1 MMVAVEDRLKEQF
14 NKKMIEAVAFQAKQ
28 KKIVEQREREVGQL
42 QDIHDVFVMD
52 EEDFKSLEDENKIA
66 SSYIIQSDNLR

>member
-14 NKKMIEAVAFQAKQ
+14 NKKMIEAVAVQAKQ
-28 KKIVEQREREVGQL
+28 KKIVEEREKEVGQL
-42 QDIHDVFVMD
+42 QDINDVFVME

-66 SSYIIQSDNLR
+66 SSYII